1 MKTQIDIQF
10 FLTYGYFP
18 NYRPKYNPEKVDKIE
33 VNYTSYSDL
42 QSQFYQVFDTVIK
55 ETIESIPKDKLIV
68 IPISGGLDSRAILA
82 VALKHVNPNRIRT
95 YTFGVKGSYDFE
107 IGQQVAKKAGIHHDA
122 IELNSLR
129 FTQEEMLEVA
139 KRCDFQTHLFHHP
152 PLKKLEEI
160 ISDNY
165 VISGYMGDVVF
176 GSSANTVF
184 SNPDR
189 SQDYY
194 LRYKKYS
201 YKSTTLDSVDYK
213 VYLEPIKEV
222 SIIPHFDQL
231 LLFERGSKLIAPHIL
246 MKGDW
251 TYKVPLIDKR
261 ILDFMYSIP
270 NTFRLDER
278 LFIDT
283 MLSYYPDLFNIR
295 AKTTFGCHLK
305 APKVFLLVK
314 RLKNKII
321 LNLNRYLNLDITYPP
336 YNYIDFNKEIL
347 RRPDLKLIFE
357 SNLQDLEKRAILTA
371 IKPMEVLKR
380 HKKTKNLYGILVLLT
395 SLELILKAKEQ

>member
-107 IGQQVAKKAGIHHDA
+107 IGQQVAKKVGIHHDA

-152 PLKKLEEI
+152 PLKEI
-160 ISDNY
+160 RRNY
-165 VISGYMGDVVF
+165 
-176 GSSANTVF
+176 
-184 SNPDR
+184 
-189 SQDYY
+189 
-194 LRYKKYS
+194 
-201 YKSTTLDSVDYK
+201 
-213 VYLEPIKEV
+213 
-222 SIIPHFDQL
+222 
-231 LLFERGSKLIAPHIL
+231 
-246 MKGDW
+246 
-251 TYKVPLIDKR
+251 
-261 ILDFMYSIP
+261 
-270 NTFRLDER
+270 
-278 LFIDT
+278 
-283 MLSYYPDLFNIR
+283 
-295 AKTTFGCHLK
+295 
-305 APKVFLLVK
+305 
-314 RLKNKII
+314 
-321 LNLNRYLNLDITYPP
+321 
-336 YNYIDFNKEIL
+336 
-347 RRPDLKLIFE
+347 
-357 SNLQDLEKRAILTA
+357 
-371 IKPMEVLKR
+371 
-380 HKKTKNLYGILVLLT
+380 
-395 SLELILKAKEQ
+395 

>member
-1 MKTQIDIQF
+1 MKSEKDIQF

-18 NYRPKYNPEKVDKIE
+18 NYFPKYSPEKVEKIE
-33 VNYTSYSDL
+33 VDYTSYSDL
-42 QSQFYQVFDTVIK
+42 QSQFFQVFDTVIK

-82 VALKHVNPNRIRT
+82 GSLRHVNPNRIKT

-107 IGQQVAKKAGIHHDA
+107 IGKQVAKKAGVYHEA

-139 KRCDFQTHLFHHP
+139 KKCDFQTHLFHHP
-152 PLKKLEEI
+152 PLKKLEELI
-160 ISDNY
+160 GDNY
-165 VISGYMGDVVF
+165 VISGYLGDLVF
-176 GSSANTVF
+176 GSYADKTVQPQDIFDWYLKSKDYSDYLKF
-184 SNPDR
+184 SPDSEF
-189 SQDYY
+189 SQF
-194 LRYKKYS
+194 LYS
-201 YKSTTLDSVDYK
+201 IDKHSIVP
-213 VYLEPIKEV
+213 PI
-222 SIIPHFDQL
+222 DQMIL
-231 LLFERGSKLIAPHIL
+231 YERAPKLTAPHIL

-270 NTFRLDER
+270 NSFRLDER

-283 MLSYYPDLFNIR
+283 MLSYDPDLFNIR

-305 APKVFLLVK
+305 APKLFLLAK
-314 RLKNKII
+314 RTKNKLI
-321 LNLNRYLNLDITYPP
+321 LYLNRYLNLDISYPP

-347 RRPDLKLIFE
+347 RRPDLKQIFE
-357 SNLQDLEKRAILTA
+357 SNLQDLEKRAILTT

-380 HKKTKNLYGILVLLT
+380 HKKTKNLYSILVLLT
-395 SLELILKAKEQ
+395 SLELILKSKEQ